1 MIYAT
6 LMVHL
11 ELGEPNA
18 ALLRVARDIATRVG
32 ATVIGIAASQPL
44 QAVFGGSYATGD
56 VIQQDRE
63 EVETEVEVAE
73 VEFRSEFQAYS
84 EPIEWRSS
92 VIFGSLC
99 DYVAGEARSA
109 DLVITGVP
117 ASSLLGGSR
126 CLNMS
131 EFVMQVGRPVF
142 IVPRSIKEAKLDR
155 VVVAWKDTREARRAA
170 YDALPILKMASH
182 VSVVE
187 IATDDGLADAC
198 LHVQDVVAWLK
209 RHGIAAEAVTS
220 GSTGDD
226 AELLRFIA
234 EGRNADVIVA
244 GAYGHGRLREWMLGG
259 VTKDLLLRAERCSL
273 VSH

>member
-1 MIYAT
+1 MTYAI

-11 ELGEPNA
+11 ELGQPNA
-18 ALLRVARDIATRVG
+18 GLLRVARHLAGRLG
-32 ATVIGIAASQPL
+32 AGVVGIAASQPI
-44 QAVFGGSYATGD
+44 QAVFGGSYATGEAVQHD
-56 VIQQDRE
+56 GEQ
-63 EVETEVEVAE
+63 VETEVAAAE
-73 VEFRSEFQAYS
+73 AEFRNEFQAYP
-84 EPIEWRSS
+84 EPVEWRST

-99 DYVAGEARSA
+99 DYVASEARCA
-109 DLVITGVP
+109 DLVVTGVSP
-117 ASSLLGGSR
+117 RSLLSGSR
-126 CLNMS
+126 CLDIS
-131 EFVMQVGRPVF
+131 EFTMKVGRPVF
-142 IVPRSIKEAKLDR
+142 IVPRSIEEVKLDS

-244 GAYGHGRLREWMLGG
+244 GAYGHGRLREWVLGG